1 VPIARNFSD
10 VSLLREVIL
19 EIFFELHSLEA
30 LLGIRDNNT
39 LAEPNL
45 HSDVLDPHLI
55 SIGYDHACFE
65 GLQDPPDSRKE
76 VCKGIFQGKVLM
88 DLDDACLL
96 PGVSTRHVIS
106 RVLLKEYFD
115 LIDVPLQLRLLS
127 LVLAH
132 LGLELC
138 DQSQVLLNL
147 ALKMFIF
154 RALAISLE
162 AFLADRILHFKLD
175 IFILILTHHSLG
187 GIMIIC
193 KLFHDPLNVDLI
205 PTIFVMQAIGF
216 IVQALIV

>member
-1 VPIARNFSD
+1 MPIARNFSD

-19 EIFFELHSLEA
+19 EMFFELHSLDA
-30 LLGIRDNNT
+30 LLGIRGNNT
-39 LAEPNL
+39 LAEPYL
-45 HSDVLDPHLI
+45 HSDVLDTHLI
-55 SIGYDHACFE
+55 SIGYDHACLE
-65 GLQDPPDSRKE
+65 CLQDPPDSRKE
-76 VCKGIFQGKVLM
+76 VCKGIFLGKVLM

-115 LIDVPLQLRLLS
+115 LINVPLQLRLLS
-127 LVLAH
+127 PVLAH

-162 AFLADRILHFKLD
+162 AFLSDRILHFKLD
-175 IFILILTHHSLG
+175 IFVLILTHHSLG
-187 GIMIIC
+187 GISIIC

-205 PTIFVMQAIGF
+205 TTIYVMHAIGF
-216 IVQALIV
+216 IVQALII